1 MASATQDEFIVEP
14 PAVRVST
21 KKQAQEISMLNYQQ
35 FIIELCIVSSS
46 FVLKVTYQII
56 AR

>member
-14 PAVRVST
+14 PTTRVST
-21 KKQAQEISMLNYQQ
+21 KKQAQEISMLSYQQ
-35 FIIELCIVSSS
+35 FIIELCMVSSS
-46 FVLKVTYQII
+46 FVLTVTYQII

>member
-21 KKQAQEISMLNYQQ
+21 KKQAQGISRLNYQQ
-35 FIIELCIVSSS
+35 FIIELVMVSSS
-46 FVLKVTYQII
+46 FVLMVTYQII